1 VVFDQNN
8 SAFLRKLAGHHRILG
23 DQRLRD
29 HIYRLFRK
37 GSENATGETVHI
49 RFNSFLE
56 LYKELNHVGGVSLT
70 DEEKNEM
77 VVTPWEVRGKVD
89 YERLIRE
96 FGTQPLTDKLLE
108 GISKH
113 TGELHVQLRRELFF
127 SHRDLDV
134 VLDLYE
140 RGTKFVLYTGR
151 GPSGPVHIGH
161 LVPWI
166 FTKHLQE
173 KFGTRLY
180 FQMTDDE
187 KFVVDDEARLAET
200 TRLGYENALDLIA
213 LGFEPEDTF
222 IIFDVPDIDLLYD
235 IALEVAKRI
244 TYSTAKATFG
254 FQDSTNI
261 GWIFWPAIQA
271 VPCFIHKKL
280 TGENV
285 PALIPAAIDQ
295 DPYWRITRDIAAKLG
310 YFKPAQIHNR
320 FLPGLGVGG
329 KMSASEPETAIFT
342 TDLPEVVKRKV
353 WNAFTGGKGTVAEQR
368 KSGANP
374 DVCSVFQ
381 YFLFLFEEDDKRLEE
396 RGRRCRGGEV
406 LCGDCKK
413 ELAERINRFLSG
425 HQKRREKARG
435 MIEQYDIKSRR

>member
-1 VVFDQNN
+1 M
-8 SAFLRKLAGHHRILG
+8 
-23 DQRLRD
+23 
-29 HIYRLFRK
+29 
-37 GSENATGETVHI
+37 
-49 RFNSFLE
+49 
-56 LYKELNHVGGVSLT
+56 T

-96 FGTQPLTDKLLE
+96 FGTQPLTEELRQRLGKY
-108 GISKH
+108 
-113 TGELHVQLRRELFF
+113 TGDVHLQLRRELFF

-134 VLDLYE
+134 VLDLYHK
-140 RGTKFVLYTGR
+140 GIKFVLYTGR

-166 FTKHLQE
+166 FTKYLQDA
-173 KFGTRLY
+173 FDTRLY

-187 KFVVDDEARLAET
+187 KFVVDDERLLPET
-200 TRLGYENALDLIA
+200 TEMGYENALDLVA
-213 LGFEPEDTF
+213 LGFKPENTF
-222 IIFDVPDIDLLYD
+222 IIYDVQDIDLLYD

-254 FQDSTNI
+254 FQESTNL
-261 GWIFWPAIQA
+261 GWVFWPAVQA

-295 DPYWRITRDIAAKLG
+295 DPYWRITRDIAPKLG

-320 FLPGLGVGG
+320 FLPGLGIGG
-329 KMSASEPETAIFT
+329 KMSASEPDTAIFT
-342 TDLPEVVKRKV
+342 VDPPEVVKRKI

-368 KSGANP
+368 KQGANP
-374 DVCSVFQ
+374 DVCSVYK
-381 YFLFLFEEDDKRLEE
+381 YFLYLFEEDDKKLAE
-396 RGRRCRGGEV
+396 RERQCRTGRI
-406 LCGDCKK
+406 LCGECKK
-413 ELAERINRFLSG
+413 DLTERINRFLAE
-425 HQKRREKARG
+425 HQKKREKARDT
-435 MIEQYDIKSRR
+435 IEEYHIKR